1 MRYIL
6 TQDQLD
12 NLVFKFLDTKRF
24 IQIKRGN
31 KVYFVTKSNLEVAD
45 IVFDL
50 KYKIC
55 YPYPYFIKS
64 VAEFFDLGFADTED
78 IIGRWVGKKLDSEV
92 NNVVQVKQIWFF
104 YADEQYL

>member
-50 KYKIC
+50 KYKIG

-104 YADEQYL
+104 YVDE